1 MLDKVLARRV
11 LNKIWK
17 EVMEAFKISIEP
29 EVVRQL
35 QRALNDLDFM
45 SDILHLDDIEVIDI
59 SKQPT
64 LNKGGKEEWELHR
77 S

>member
-1 MLDKVLARRV
+1 MFDKVLARRV

-59 SKQPT
+59 SNKPQ

>member
-1 MLDKVLARRV
+1 MFDKVLARRV

-17 EVMEAFKISIEP
+17 EVMEAFKVSIEP

-45 SDILHLDDIEVIDI
+45 ADILHLEDLEVIDI
-59 SKQPT
+59 SNKPQ
-64 LNKGGKEEWELHR
+64 LNRGGKEEWELRR

>member
-1 MLDKVLARRV
+1 MFDKVLARRV

-17 EVMEAFKISIEP
+17 EVMEAFKVSIEP

-45 SDILHLDDIEVIDI
+45 ADILHLEDLEVIDI
-59 SKQPT
+59 SNKPQ
-64 LNKGGKEEWELHR
+64 LNKGGKEEWELRR

>member
-1 MLDKVLARRV
+1 MFDKILARRV

-17 EVMEAFKISIEP
+17 EVMEAFKVCPDP
-29 EVVRQL
+29 EVRQQL
-35 QRALNDLDFM
+35 QRAINDLNFM
-45 SDILHLDDIEVIDI
+45 PDILHLEDLEVIDI

-64 LNKGGKEEWELHR
+64 LNKGGKEEWELRR